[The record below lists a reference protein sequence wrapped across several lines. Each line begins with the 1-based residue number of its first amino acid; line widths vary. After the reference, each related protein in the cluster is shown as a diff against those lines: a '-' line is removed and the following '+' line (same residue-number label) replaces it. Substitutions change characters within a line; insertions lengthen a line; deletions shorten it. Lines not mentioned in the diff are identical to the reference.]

1 MGEGPMNGFDE
12 AIEGSK
18 IPLGAW
24 GKALVDWI
32 LDNFGGFIDAI
43 TVGLRVP
50 IEGSVDVLAA
60 IPSPLFIAIAAV
72 ISYWLQ
78 RSWRLTL
85 FVVLGLLL
93 ILNQG
98 LWTEMVETLV
108 LVIYATALSLAIGIP
123 IGILATRRPWI
134 YPVISPILDM
144 MQTIPTFVYL
154 VPTLILFGLGLV
166 PGLIATIIFAVPAPI
181 RLTYLGISEVPK
193 SLVEAGESFG
203 CTRWQLLARVKLP
216 AALPTI
222 MAGVNQCIML
232 SLSMV
237 VIAALVGAGG
247 IGKPVVR
254 SLNTVNV
261 PLGIESGL
269 AIVLIAIMLDRL
281 VRRRRSIKAP
291 KLAAKG

>member
-1 MGEGPMNGFDE
+1 MDGFDE
-12 AIEGSK
+12 AIEGNK
-18 IPLGAW
+18 IPLGSW
-24 GKALVDWI
+24 GESAVNWI

-43 TVGLRVP
+43 TDGLRVP
-50 IEGSVDVLAA
+50 IDGSVDLLEA
-60 IPSPLFIAIAAV
+60 IPSPLFILIAAAIA
-72 ISYWLQ
+72 YGLQ
-78 RSWRLTL
+78 RSWRLVA

-98 LWTEMVETLV
+98 LWAEMLETLV
-108 LVIYATALSLAIGIP
+108 LIIYATGLSLAIGIP

-134 YPVISPILDM
+134 YPFLSPVLDM

-193 SLVEAGESFG
+193 QLVEAGESFG
-203 CTRWQLLARVKLP
+203 CSRWQLLTRVKLP

-222 MAGVNQCIML
+222 MAGVTQCIML

-247 IGKPVVR
+247 LGKPVVR
-254 SLNTVNV
+254 SLNTVNI

-269 AIVLIAIMLDRL
+269 AIVLVAIMLDRL
-281 VRRRRSIKAP
+281 VRKRRSIKPP
-291 KLAAKG
+291 KLATKG

>member
-1 MGEGPMNGFDE
+1 MNGFDE
-12 AIEGSK
+12 AIEGNK
-18 IPLGAW
+18 IPIGPW
-24 GKALVDWI
+24 GKNLVNWV

-50 IEGSVDVLAA
+50 IEGSVDLLDA

-85 FVVLGLLL
+85 FVVIGLLL

-98 LWTEMVETLV
+98 LWAEMVETLV

-134 YPVISPILDM
+134 YPFLSPILDM

-193 SLVEAGESFG
+193 SLIEAGESFG
-203 CTRWQLLARVKLP
+203 CTRWQLLLRVKLP

-222 MAGVNQCIML
+222 MAGVTQCIML

-247 IGKPVVR
+247 LGKPVVR
-254 SLNTVNV
+254 ALNTVNV

-281 VRRRRSIKAP
+281 VRRRRGIKAP
-291 KLAAKG
+291 RLAAKG

>member
-1 MGEGPMNGFDE
+1 MEGFDE
-12 AIEGSK
+12 AVAGRK
-18 IPLGAW
+18 IPLGLW
-24 GKALVDWI
+24 GKNVVDWI

-43 TVGLRVP
+43 TEGLRVP
-50 IEGSVDVLAA
+50 INGSVDLLEA
-60 IPSPLFIAIAAV
+60 IPSPLFILIAAAIAYA
-72 ISYWLQ
+72 LQ

-98 LWTEMVETLV
+98 LWKEMLETLV
-108 LVIYATALSLAIGIP
+108 LIIYATGLSLAIGIP

-134 YPVISPILDM
+134 YPFLSPILDM

-154 VPTLILFGLGLV
+154 IPTLILFGLGLV

-193 SLVEAGESFG
+193 QLVEAGESFG
-203 CTRWQLLARVKLP
+203 CTRWQLLTRVKLP

-247 IGKPVVR
+247 LGKPVVR
-254 SLNTVNV
+254 SLNQVNI

-269 AIVLIAIMLDRL
+269 AIVLVAIMLDRL
-281 VRRRRSIKAP
+281 IRRRRGSKPP
-291 KLAAKG
+291 KLAKG

>member
-1 MGEGPMNGFDE
+1 MEGFD
-12 AIEGSK
+12 AAVAGNK
-18 IPLGAW
+18 IPLGLW
-24 GKALVDWI
+24 GRNAVDWI

-43 TVGLRVP
+43 TEGLRVP
-50 IEGSVDVLAA
+50 INGSVDLLDA
-60 IPSPLFIAIAAV
+60 IPSPIFILIVAAIA
-72 ISYWLQ
+72 YGLQ
-78 RSWRLTL
+78 RSWKLAL

-98 LWTEMVETLV
+98 LWKEMIETLV
-108 LVIYATALSLAIGIP
+108 LVIYATGLSLAICIP

-134 YPVISPILDM
+134 YPFLSPILDM

-203 CTRWQLLARVKLP
+203 CTRWQLLTRVKLP

-247 IGKPVVR
+247 LGKPVVR
-254 SLNTVNV
+254 SLNTVNI

-281 VRRRRSIKAP
+281 IRRRRTGKP
-291 KLAAKG
+291 PRLAKG

>member
-1 MGEGPMNGFDE
+1 MNGFDE
-12 AIEGSK
+12 AIEGNK
-18 IPLGAW
+18 IPIGPW
-24 GKALVDWI
+24 GKNLVNWV

-50 IEGSVDVLAA
+50 IEGSVDLLDA

-85 FVVLGLLL
+85 FVVIGLLL

-98 LWTEMVETLV
+98 LWAEMVETLV

-134 YPVISPILDM
+134 YPFLSPILDM

-193 SLVEAGESFG
+193 SLIEAGESFG
-203 CTRWQLLARVKLP
+203 CTRWQLLLRVKLP

-222 MAGVNQCIML
+222 MAGVTQCIML

-247 IGKPVVR
+247 LGKPVVR
-254 SLNTVNV
+254 ALNTVNV

-291 KLAAKG
+291 RLAAKG

>member
-1 MGEGPMNGFDE
+1 MDGFDE
-12 AIEGSK
+12 TIAGNK
-18 IPLGAW
+18 IPLGRW
-24 GKALVDWI
+24 GKNAVDWI

-43 TVGLRVP
+43 TVGLRIP
-50 IEGSVDVLAA
+50 IEGSVDLLSA
-60 IPSPLFIAIAAV
+60 IPSPVFILVAAAIA
-72 ISYWLQ
+72 YGLQ
-78 RSWRLTL
+78 RSWRLVL
-85 FVVLGLLL
+85 FVVAGLLL

-98 LWTEMVETLV
+98 LWPEMIETLV

-123 IGILATRRPWI
+123 IGILATRRPWV

-166 PGLIATIIFAVPAPI
+166 PGLIATIIFAIPAPI
-181 RLTYLGISEVPK
+181 RLTYLGISEVPRQ
-193 SLVEAGESFG
+193 LVEAGESFG
-203 CTRWQLLARVKLP
+203 CSRWQLLTRVKLP

-269 AIVLIAIMLDRL
+269 AIVLIAIMLDRMI
-281 VRRRRSIKAP
+281 RRRRGLKPP
-291 KLAAKG
+291 KLAKG

>member
-1 MGEGPMNGFDE
+1 MDGFDE
-12 AIEGSK
+12 VIAGNK
-18 IPLGAW
+18 IPIGRW
-24 GKALVDWI
+24 GKNAVDWI
-32 LDNFGGFIDAI
+32 LDNFGGFIDAL

-50 IEGSVDVLAA
+50 IEGSVDLLAA
-60 IPSPLFIAIAAV
+60 IPTPIFILISAAIA
-72 ISYWLQ
+72 YGLQ
-78 RSWRLTL
+78 RSWRLAL
-85 FVVLGLLL
+85 FVALALLL

-98 LWTEMVETLV
+98 LWTEMLETLV
-108 LVIYATALSLAIGIP
+108 LVLYATGLSLAIGIP

-193 SLVEAGESFG
+193 ALIEAGESFG
-203 CTRWQLLARVKLP
+203 CSRWQLLTRVKLP
-216 AALPTI
+216 AAMPTI

-269 AIVLIAIMLDRL
+269 AIVLVAIMLDRM
-281 VRRRRSIKAP
+281 VRRRRATRP
-291 KLAAKG
+291 LRLAKS

>member
-1 MGEGPMNGFDE
+1 MDGFDE
-12 AIEGSK
+12 TIAGNK
-18 IPLGAW
+18 IPLGRW
-24 GKALVDWI
+24 GKNAVDWI

-43 TVGLRVP
+43 TVGLRIP
-50 IEGSVDVLAA
+50 IEGSVDLLSA
-60 IPSPLFIAIAAV
+60 IPSPVFILIAAAIA
-72 ISYWLQ
+72 YGLQ
-78 RSWRLTL
+78 RSWRLVL
-85 FVVLGLLL
+85 FVVAGLLL

-98 LWTEMVETLV
+98 LWPEMIETLV

-123 IGILATRRPWI
+123 IGILATRRPWV

-166 PGLIATIIFAVPAPI
+166 PGLIATIIFAIPAPI
-181 RLTYLGISEVPK
+181 RLTYLGISEVPRQ
-193 SLVEAGESFG
+193 LVEAGESFG
-203 CTRWQLLARVKLP
+203 CSRWQLLTRVKLP

-269 AIVLIAIMLDRL
+269 AIVLIAIMLDRMI
-281 VRRRRSIKAP
+281 RRRRGLKPP
-291 KLAAKG
+291 KLAKG

>member
-1 MGEGPMNGFDE
+1 MNGFDE

-24 GKALVDWI
+24 GKALVDWV

-98 LWTEMVETLV
+98 LWAEMVETLV

-281 VRRRRSIKAP
+281 VRRRRSVKAP
-291 KLAAKG
+291 KLAKG

>member
-1 MGEGPMNGFDE
+1 
-12 AIEGSK
+12 
-18 IPLGAW
+18 
-24 GKALVDWI
+24 
-32 LDNFGGFIDAI
+32 
-43 TVGLRVP
+43 
-50 IEGSVDVLAA
+50 
-60 IPSPLFIAIAAV
+60 
-72 ISYWLQ
+72 
-78 RSWRLTL
+78 
-85 FVVLGLLL
+85 
-93 ILNQG
+93 
-98 LWTEMVETLV
+98 
-108 LVIYATALSLAIGIP
+108 
-123 IGILATRRPWI
+123 
-134 YPVISPILDM
+134 
-144 MQTIPTFVYL
+144 
-154 VPTLILFGLGLV
+154 V

-193 SLVEAGESFG
+193 SLIEAGESFG

-222 MAGVNQCIML
+222 MAGVTQCIML

-247 IGKPVVR
+247 LGKPVVR
-254 SLNTVNV
+254 ALNTVNV

>member
-1 MGEGPMNGFDE
+1 MEGFD
-12 AIEGSK
+12 AAVAGNK
-18 IPLGAW
+18 IPIGLW
-24 GKALVDWI
+24 GRNAVDWI
-32 LDNFGGFIDAI
+32 LDNFGVFIDAI
-43 TVGLRVP
+43 TEGLRVP
-50 IEGSVDVLAA
+50 INGSVDLLDA
-60 IPSPLFIAIAAV
+60 IPSPIFILIAAAV
-72 ISYWLQ
+72 TYALQ
-78 RSWRLTL
+78 RSWKLAL

-98 LWTEMVETLV
+98 LWKEMVETLV
-108 LVIYATALSLAIGIP
+108 LVIYATGLSLAIGIP
-123 IGILATRRPWI
+123 IGIMATRRPWI
-134 YPVISPILDM
+134 YPFLSPILDM

-154 VPTLILFGLGLV
+154 IPTLILFGLGLV

-203 CTRWQLLARVKLP
+203 CTRWQLLTRVKLP

-247 IGKPVVR
+247 LGKPVVR
-254 SLNTVNV
+254 SLNTVNI

-281 VRRRRSIKAP
+281 IRRRRTGKPP
-291 KLAAKG
+291 KLAKG